1 MAICHSSKL
10 PQPQLTVPV
19 LGGDRVSQR
28 WILVRLHKAM
38 VLARPLD
45 SRCKHQM
52 HQMQHRQESL
62 GGRWSSY
69 LLMNFKNTYFLA
81 GIFLLVQLSTFHASM
96 AAWASPPSR
105 VMMQTIELTGSTVLF
120 EADCWC
126 GQARPFQGTQ
136 LHFVLRVKSLGRH
149 RHVFPSR
156 FQRGHCLSLHL
167 EDSFQVL
174 PSLSQKYNYPSFLAH
189 CRLQ

>member
-1 MAICHSSKL
+1 MCHSSKL

-45 SRCKHQM
+45 SRWEHEM

-69 LLMNFKNTYFLA
+69 LLMSFKNTLLSSRD
-81 GIFLLVQLSTFHASM
+81 FLLVQLSTFHAS
-96 AAWASPPSR
+96 
-105 VMMQTIELTGSTVLF
+105 MQTIELTGSTVLF

-136 LHFVLRVKSLGRH
+136 LHFVLRIKSLGRH

-156 FQRGHCLSLHL
+156 FQRGYCLSLHL
-167 EDSFQVL
+167 DDSFQVL
-174 PSLSQKYNYPSFLAH
+174 PSLVKSTTIPLVWHIAGCNTPSEPVDVQCVSL
-189 CRLQ
+189 